1 MTSLVKIITNPRQKT
16 RLTEYIPRKR
26 INTSMALE
34 GMGWCVRLL
43 IFIKQVLQH
52 LIYQNT
58 SNGYD
63 SYNLRSLWSPIRAIV
78 CTSWEPHRNQ
88 TARIDFTNH
97 KTKIPTSA
105 PAMYLTM
112 MQILKTT
119 NKYIQEKNSRFGKS
133 RSSWSYGRTVSSI
146 SSYNYLCN
154 QYVCNEFEFRSGEV
168 YLIQHY
174 VIMVVSDLRQVGD
187 FLPIYGFPPPIKLTA
202 TIYLKYC
209 WKWR

>member
-78 CTSWEPHRNQ
+78 CTIWEPHRNQ

-133 RSSWSYGRTVSSI
+133 RSS
-146 SSYNYLCN
+146 
-154 QYVCNEFEFRSGEV
+154 
-168 YLIQHY
+168 
-174 VIMVVSDLRQVGD
+174 
-187 FLPIYGFPPPIKLTA
+187 
-202 TIYLKYC
+202 
-209 WKWR
+209 